1 MQQLLFLKSDLESRP
16 AYEPARPTL
25 AWREPDMSP
34 SFRRFTLI
42 LIVVGLAAL
51 GTLSWGAQDKTDA
64 ELRLENATQ
73 VLQKIMNTPDKG
85 IPEEVMQGAKCVAV
99 VPGMLKG
106 GFVFGARRG
115 HGVATCRIPN
125 GGWSAPAFFTVTGGD
140 WGAQI
145 GVEGI
150 DLVMMFMTE
159 QGARHLLDAKFQI
172 GAEASAAAGPIGRH
186 ASAGTDW
193 KANTQILTYSRAKGI
208 FAGATI
214 GGAYIQPDQDANRAY
229 YGRPVTVQAVLT
241 GKVAAPRSAEG
252 FLAAVRGA
260 KVQAKT
266 KS

>member
-1 MQQLLFLKSDLESRP
+1 
-16 AYEPARPTL
+16 
-25 AWREPDMSP
+25 MSP

-42 LIVVGLAAL
+42 LILVGLAAL

-73 VLQKIMNTPDKG
+73 VLHNIMNTPEKG
-85 IPEEVMQGAKCVAV
+85 IPEEVMEGAKCVAV

-186 ASAGTDW
+186 ASAGIDW

-208 FAGATI
+208 FAGVTI
-214 GGAYIQPDQDANRAY
+214 GGAYIQPDRDAMHRPTPISPGDFIFRPLRLFHGQFVGYQDER
-229 YGRPVTVQAVLT
+229 VQ
-241 GKVAAPRSAEG
+241 
-252 FLAAVRGA
+252 RG
-260 KVQAKT
+260 VQSFNSLQT
-266 KS
+266 FPGQFHWR